1 MGEVCILSNL
11 QGEGQQD
18 KSFPY
23 MRWEMDRPATQE
35 GSKNFVTVAACSK
48 GDKVLVL
55 SVLCSRAL

>member
-1 MGEVCILSNL
+1 MRYVYCLTYRGKENRT
-11 QGEGQQD
+11 

-35 GSKNFVTVAACSK
+35 GSKNSVTVAACSK